1 MKYVNANT
9 VLPSALVEEL
19 QKYIQAEYLYVPAK
33 NEQRRAWG
41 ELSGYVIRKRFVN
54 GMKELFPNSGM
65 EKQSHHLQNGI
76 IFLYMLSEKS
86 FIRSKCGG
94 LHFVALFSII

>member
-1 MKYVNANT
+1 MFRQRMNNVEHGVNC
-9 VLPSALVEEL
+9 
-19 QKYIQAEYLYVPAK
+19 Q
-33 NEQRRAWG
+33 
-41 ELSGYVIRKRFVN
+41 VIRKRFVN